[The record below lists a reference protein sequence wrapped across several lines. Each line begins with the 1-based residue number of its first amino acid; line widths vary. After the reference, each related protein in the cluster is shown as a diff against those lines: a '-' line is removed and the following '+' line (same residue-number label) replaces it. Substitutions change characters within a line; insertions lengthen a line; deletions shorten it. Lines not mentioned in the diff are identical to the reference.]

1 MLEKLKQEVLQ
12 ANLELDKKSL
22 VIHTWGNASGFSR
35 SEKLIA
41 IKPSGVNYR
50 DLTVESIVLVDLE
63 GNVVEGSLK
72 PSSDTLIHIELYKN
86 FDGIG
91 GVAHTHSSWA
101 AAWAQAGRPIPCFG
115 TTHADYFRGEVP
127 CTDFPAESE
136 VEDDYEQN
144 TGRLI
149 TGLFSGKNHLHTPGA
164 LAAGHGPFTW
174 GKTAS
179 EAVHNSEVLEEI
191 AKTAF
196 LTLML
201 DGKTKEI
208 PNYLL
213 CKHFDRKHGGGAY
226 YGQEKNVCGE
236 K

>member
-1 MLEKLKQEVLQ
+1 MLEKLKQDVLL
-12 ANLELDKKSL
+12 ANLELDKKGL
-22 VIHTWGNASGFSR
+22 VIHTWGNASGYSR
-35 SEKLIA
+35 SEKLAA

-50 DLTVESIVLVDLE
+50 DLSVDSIVLVDLE

-72 PSSDTLIHIELYKN
+72 PSSDTLIHLELYKN

-127 CTDFPAESE
+127 CTSFPDEAA
-136 VEDDYEQN
+136 VEDDYELN

-149 TGLFSGKNHLHTPGA
+149 MGLFSGKSHLHTPGA
-164 LAAGHGPFTW
+164 LAAAHGPFTW
-174 GKTAS
+174 GKTAQ

-201 DGKTKEI
+201 DGGIKEI
-208 PNYLL
+208 PGFLL
-213 CKHFDRKHGGGAY
+213 RKHFDRKHGEGAY
-226 YGQEKNVCGE
+226 YGQKKNCCGE
-236 K
+236 E